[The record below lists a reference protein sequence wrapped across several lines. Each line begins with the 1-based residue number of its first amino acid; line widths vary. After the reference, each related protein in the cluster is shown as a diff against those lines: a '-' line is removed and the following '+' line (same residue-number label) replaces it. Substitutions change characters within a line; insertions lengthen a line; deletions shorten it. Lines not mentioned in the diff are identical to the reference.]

1 MASYLTQQDLNDYGT
16 DLIDLTQR
24 AAATALSPQLERIEQ
39 ENARLQHW
47 LGVEAR
53 HRLDREVEQA
63 IPDYREVDASPRR
76 HAWLRSV
83 DPLSGRVRQQLLN
96 DAIANGAANRVIS
109 FFNQFKREAGAVSH
123 ASSSQ
128 TGSSGS
134 RRVYTRSQIAEI
146 YAAHRK
152 GRYAGREQ
160 EWQRQE
166 ADIFAAVRE
175 GRVRDFDYITK

>member
-63 IPDYREVDASPRR
+63 IPDYREVDASPQW

-96 DAIANGAANRVIS
+96 DAIANGATNRVIS
-109 FFNQFKREAGAVSH
+109 FFKH
-123 ASSSQ
+123 
-128 TGSSGS
+128 
-134 RRVYTRSQIAEI
+134 RRLLR
-146 YAAHRK
+146 
-152 GRYAGREQ
+152 
-160 EWQRQE
+160 
-166 ADIFAAVRE
+166 
-175 GRVRDFDYITK
+175 